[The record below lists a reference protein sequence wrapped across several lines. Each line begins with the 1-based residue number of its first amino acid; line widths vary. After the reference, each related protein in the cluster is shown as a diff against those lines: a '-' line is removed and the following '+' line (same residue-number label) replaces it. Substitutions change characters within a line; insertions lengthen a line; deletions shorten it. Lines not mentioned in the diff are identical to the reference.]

1 MDPFAGEHDRAGL
14 HRDPGQ
20 AEGLAGG
27 HLLAERHRVRQQRI
41 GHGDVGATSS
51 SGSTTNKDKDGDFNT
66 VTQSDRLG
74 VYWGV
79 FNHVALAQTIRITV
93 VLDGPGTTG
102 DMTFVDEDRF
112 FEASGDQGC
121 DIEQDF
127 TRLQVKHQ
135 HFPAG
140 TYSWSVTG
148 SGSESVTATSTFT
161 IDYGKE

>member
-1 MDPFAGEHDRAGL
+1 MRRFGFGRLMTAGAVVAVLALAPLASAETVRATSL
-14 HRDPGQ
+14 PN
-20 AEGLAGG
+20 
-27 HLLAERHRVRQQRI
+27 
-41 GHGDVGATSS
+41 GDLRATSS
-51 SGSTTNKDKDGDFNT
+51 SGTVTNKDRDNDGDTLTKGDELSLFWSVSNCA
-66 VTQSDRLG
+66 D
-74 VYWGV
+74 
-79 FNHVALAQTIRITV
+79 FAQTIHITV

-161 IDYGKE
+161 IDHGKE